1 MPARAPSASL
11 QRSGSARQGRAGSNA
26 VHPLQPPVSAPE
38 WATALN
44 PAGSSD
50 ADRAASAAT
59 LGTSYN
65 NPCFDKGAHSHN
77 NEGLLGKGAHSHSH
91 SFEQGV
97 SAAGSLNETAR
108 AHKAHQGA
116 GPGPLPC
123 EAPLAA
129 APADGGEAP
138 LSPSMPVALTRSAAA
153 PPVQSTQVKQAA
165 MPIPDAQ
172 FAPAAAA
179 ATQPVPA
186 TPTGQPAAPIPD
198 ARSAPAEA
206 VATPPVPAVTAAQPA
221 QAIPAAQPAP
231 AAAAVTA
238 PVPPVPAVQSALA
251 SERPAVAVRRLLHA
265 VAAGGLQP
273 EARAS
278 VWPQLLGC
286 HSQDSTQ
293 WQLPGS
299 CQGRQEAERLFR
311 GLLDRLQNDEQV
323 AGWYTQQVGPS
334 TLIAHQRCVLLHD
347 LCGSELY
354 YCNILLTSASWFD
367 TP

>member
-11 QRSGSARQGRAGSNA
+11 QRGGSGRQGRAGSNA
-26 VHPLQPPVSAPE
+26 VHPLQPPVSASD

-50 ADRAASAAT
+50 ADGAAGAVT

-65 NPCFDKGAHSHN
+65 NPFFDKGAHSHN
-77 NEGLLGKGAHSHSH
+77 NEGLLDKGAHSHSH
-91 SFEQGV
+91 SSGEGV
-97 SAAGSLNETAR
+97 SAAGSLGETAN
-108 AHKAHQGA
+108 AHKADQEA

-138 LSPSMPVALTRSAAA
+138 LSPYVPAALTRSAPAAAA
-153 PPVQSTQVKQAA
+153 PPVQA
-165 MPIPDAQ
+165 I
-172 FAPAAAA
+172 PAAQSAPTAA
-179 ATQPVPA
+179 ASPSP
-186 TPTGQPAAPIPD
+186 
-198 ARSAPAEA
+198 
-206 VATPPVPAVTAAQPA
+206 TPPVPAAQPA
-221 QAIPAAQPAP
+221 QAIPAALPE
-231 AAAAVTA
+231 AAAAATTP
-238 PVPPVPAVQSALA
+238 PVPPVPTAQSALA
-251 SERPAVAVRRLLHA
+251 PKRPAVAVRRLLHA

-286 HSQDSTQ
+286 HSQDYTH

-311 GLLDRLQNDEQV
+311 GLLHRLQNDEQV
-323 AGWYTQQVGPS
+323 AGWYSQQVGPS
-334 TLIAHQRCVLLHD
+334 KLMPHQWWMV
-347 LCGSELY
+347 
-354 YCNILLTSASWFD
+354 
-367 TP
+367 